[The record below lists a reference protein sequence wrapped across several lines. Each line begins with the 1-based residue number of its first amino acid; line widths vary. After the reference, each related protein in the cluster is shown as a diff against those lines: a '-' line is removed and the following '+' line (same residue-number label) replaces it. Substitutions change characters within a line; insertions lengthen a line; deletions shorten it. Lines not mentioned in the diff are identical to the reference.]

1 MASFNQDFRKFQKDT
16 FEIVF
21 TITDATTSIASYYAW
36 WGVYSAV
43 PDNYPG
49 DGSAP
54 INTPILQ
61 KSTSTPFNTGPSAT
75 GGIVMGVSTVT
86 ISIQQSDFNGEGDTG
101 VLDEAEWYHELV
113 IGESIDASDSVV
125 AAIGTMTIS
134 PSLFTNNLYRW

>member
-43 PDNYPG
+43 PTDWNG
-49 DGSAP
+49 GQQ
-54 INTPILQ
+54 NTPILQ
-61 KSTSTPFNTGPSAT
+61 KSSTPAFNTGPSA

-86 ISIQQSDFNGEGDTG
+86 ISIQQSDFNGDGDTG

-113 IGESIDASDSVV
+113 IGVSADGSDSVV

>member
-21 TITDATTSIASYYAW
+21 TITDATTSIINYEAW

-43 PDNYPG
+43 PNDWSG
-49 DGSAP
+49 AQQ
-54 INTPILQ
+54 NTPILE
-61 KSTSTPFNTGPSAT
+61 KATSGWTTGAAGT
-75 GGIVMGVSTVT
+75 GITMGVSTVT
-86 ISIQQSDFNGEGDTG
+86 ISIQQSDFNGNSYSG

-113 IGESIDASDSVV
+113 IGASDNGSDSVV